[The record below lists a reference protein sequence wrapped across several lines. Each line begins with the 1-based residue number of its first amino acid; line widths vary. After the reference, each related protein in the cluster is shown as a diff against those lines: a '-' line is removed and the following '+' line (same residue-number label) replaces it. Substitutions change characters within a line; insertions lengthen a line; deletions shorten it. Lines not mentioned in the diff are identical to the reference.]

1 MLNFSYKNF
10 LLKFTQSLME
20 YCGTSYFKLVMD
32 GEHDSGNPKEVIEI

>member
-1 MLNFSYKNF
+1 MLNFSDKNF

-20 YCGTSYFKLVMD
+20 YWGKSYFKLLVD

>member
-20 YCGTSYFKLVMD
+20 YCGKSYFKLVVD
-32 GEHDSGNPKEVIEI
+32 GEHDSGNPKEVIVI